1 VGSGAGSVN
10 DYRSNFY
17 YRLPKLNT
25 LAEFDQNG
33 WLAAA
38 AETGVMGLLC
48 FCWIIGE
55 YGKRAAA
62 LLRRNEAAALG
73 VSGIA
78 GIVGVCVA
86 NVFSSVNYNGVLIV
100 FVLVLALVAASCRI
114 CEEGEL

>member
-1 VGSGAGSVN
+1 
-10 DYRSNFY
+10 
-17 YRLPKLNT
+17 LPKLNT

-48 FCWIIGE
+48 FCWIVAE
-55 YGKRAAA
+55 YGMRAAA
-62 LLRRNEAAALG
+62 LLRRNDTAAVG

-78 GIVGVCVA
+78 GIVGACVA

-100 FVLVLALVAASCRI
+100 FVLVLAIVGASCRI